1 LKGENVFRS
10 LERQFQRR
18 AELLM
23 MGRHA
28 ELARH
33 CQFPFRM
40 QLPDQILTIHS
51 AAEYMQMMGRL
62 RDGLV
67 ERGVQ
72 VLVAEVS
79 AVEMPKA
86 GMFRVWVTWESMT
99 SATEEA
105 DTSLAI
111 YHGVLR
117 DGVFLTDEVEFT
129 STEVTELMALSPR
142 LAKSA

>member
-1 LKGENVFRS
+1 
-10 LERQFQRR
+10 
-18 AELLM
+18 M

-28 ELARH
+28 DLARH
-33 CQFPFRM
+33 CQFPFQM
-40 QLPDQILTIHS
+40 QLSDRRLVVHS
-51 AAEYMQMMGRL
+51 AEEYTQLMGRL
-62 RDGLV
+62 RDGLM

-72 VLVAEVS
+72 VLVAEVT

-99 SATEEA
+99 SATEDA

-117 DGVFLTDEVEFT
+117 DGVFLTDAVEFT
-129 STEVTELMALSPR
+129 DAQITEMMALSPQ